1 MMTEE
6 TGSTG
11 AADDLMEFEAEA
23 TGQPVTMKSA
33 AIPAK
38 YAGKS
43 VEDMIQMHQNLEK
56 LNGRQGQELGQMR
69 RMADEILQLKKAT
82 TQAREEVRQPVTVET
97 LLNDPEKILN
107 SSIDSSDLAR
117 RTQAAEDR
125 VARLESKITQES
137 FVSKFPT
144 FADDMQDP
152 EFTAFVQSN
161 PARQVLGTAASK
173 DDYNAAAALWAMWEE
188 RKDLIGSKDE
198 SKAKP
203 KVKVQST
210 VRPSAK
216 TVDVAPRNWSRA
228 KLMELR
234 FKVADGDPAAVARWS
249 DKTFQE
255 NMHKAYAE
263 DRVK

>member
-6 TGSTG
+6 SGSAG
-11 AADDLMEFEAEA
+11 AADDLDLFEAEA
-23 TGQPVTMKSA
+23 TGQPVTKPTT
-33 AIPAK
+33 IPKK
-38 YAGKS
+38 YEGKT

-69 RMADEILQLKKAT
+69 RMADEILQLKKPT
-82 TQAREEVRQPVTVET
+82 TQIKEEVRQPVTVET
-97 LLNDPEKILN
+97 LLNDPEKTLTDTIN
-107 SSIDSSDLAR
+107 SSDLVR

-137 FVSKFPT
+137 FVSKFPG

-152 EFTAFVQSN
+152 EFTEFVQSN
-161 PARQVLGTAASK
+161 PARQALGTAAAK
-173 DDYNAAAALWAMWEE
+173 EDYNAAAALWAMWEE
-188 RKDLIGSKDE
+188 RKDLIGTTKDDKTQ
-198 SKAKP
+198 KA

-234 FKVADGDPAAVARWS
+234 FKVADGDPASVARWN

>member
-1 MMTEE
+1 MTEE

-11 AADDLMEFEAEA
+11 AADDLAEFEAEA
-23 TGQPVTMKSA
+23 TGQPVTKSEA
-33 AIPAK
+33 VPSK
-38 YAGKS
+38 FKGKT
-43 VEDMIQMHQNLEK
+43 VEDMIQSYQNLEK
-56 LNGRQGQELGQMR
+56 LNSRQGQELGQMR
-69 RMADEILQLKKAT
+69 RMADEILQLKKPT
-82 TQAREEVRQPVTVET
+82 TQTKEEVRQPVTVES
-97 LLNDPEKILN
+97 LLNDPEKALR
-107 SSIDSSDLAR
+107 SAVESSDLVR

-161 PARQVLGTAASK
+161 PARQVLGTAAAK

-188 RKDLIGSKDE
+188 RKELIGTPKDE
-198 SKAKP
+198 SKAKA
-203 KVKVQST
+203 KVKVTST

-228 KLMELR
+228 RLMELR
-234 FKVADGDPAAVARWS
+234 YKVAEGDPASVTRWN

>member
-6 TGSTG
+6 AGSTG
-11 AADDLMEFEAEA
+11 AADDLAEFEAEA
-23 TGQPVTMKSA
+23 TGQPVQKSEK
-33 AIPAK
+33 IPAK

-69 RMADEILQLKKAT
+69 RMADEILQLKKPT
-82 TQAREEVRQPVTVET
+82 TQTKEEVRQPVTVET
-97 LLNDPEKILN
+97 LLNDPEKALK
-107 SSIDSSDLAR
+107 SVVDSSDSVR
-117 RTQAAEDR
+117 RAQAAEDR
-125 VARLESKITQES
+125 VARLESKISQES
-137 FVSKFPT
+137 FVSRFPS
-144 FADDMQDP
+144 FADDLQNP
-152 EFTAFVQSN
+152 EFTAFVQAN
-161 PARQVLGTAASK
+161 PARQVLGTASSK
-173 DDYNAAAALWAMWEE
+173 EDYNAAAALWAMWEE
-188 RKDLIGSKDE
+188 RNELIGTSKDDKTQ
-198 SKAKP
+198 KA
-203 KVKVQST
+203 KVKVTST

-234 FKVADGDPAAVARWS
+234 FKVADGDPASVARWN

>member
-11 AADDLMEFEAEA
+11 AADDLAEFEAEA
-23 TGQPVTMKSA
+23 TGQPVTKPKT
-33 AIPAK
+33 IPKK
-38 YAGKS
+38 YEGKT
-43 VEDMIQMHQNLEK
+43 VEDMIQMHQNLEQ

-82 TQAREEVRQPVTVET
+82 TQTKEEVRQPVTVET
-97 LLNDPEKILN
+97 LLNDPEKVLQ
-107 SSIDSSDLAR
+107 SAIDSSDSVR
-117 RTQAAEDR
+117 RAQAAEDR
-125 VARLESKITQES
+125 VARLESKISQES

-173 DDYNAAAALWAMWEE
+173 EDYNAAAALWAMWEE
-188 RKDLIGSKDE
+188 RKELIGTTKDDKTQ
-198 SKAKP
+198 KAR
-203 KVKVQST
+203 VKVTST

-234 FKVADGDPAAVARWS
+234 FKVADGDPAAVTRWN

>member
-6 TGSTG
+6 AGSTG
-11 AADDLMEFEAEA
+11 AADDLAEFEAEA
-23 TGQPVTMKSA
+23 SGQPVQKSEK
-33 AIPAK
+33 IPAK

-82 TQAREEVRQPVTVET
+82 TQTKEEVRQPVTVES
-97 LLNDPEKILN
+97 LLNDPEKALR
-107 SSIDSSDLAR
+107 SAVDSSDLVR

-137 FVSKFPT
+137 FVSKFPS

-152 EFTAFVQSN
+152 EFTAFVQAN
-161 PARQVLGTAASK
+161 PARQVLGTAAAK

-188 RKDLIGSKDE
+188 RKELIGTSKDE
-198 SKAKP
+198 SKPKA

-216 TVDVAPRNWSRA
+216 TVDVASRNWSRA

-234 FKVADGDPAAVARWS
+234 FKVADGDPAAVARWN

-255 NMHKAYAE
+255 NMHKAYSE